1 MEFRES
7 WQGDPRSAD
16 RHRCAYQRVEHPRGH
31 DNRRA
36 GLTLNQDDIG
46 PGPLLRI
53 ESPHLTAVEG
63 VPAVL
68 DRYFLPDTGRIN
80 P

>member
-7 WQGDPRSAD
+7 WQGDSRSAD
-16 RHRCAYQRVEHPRGH
+16 RHRCAYQRVEHPCGH

-36 GLTLNQDDIG
+36 GLTLNQHDFG
-46 PGPLLRI
+46 PGPLLCVK
-53 ESPHLTAVEG
+53 SPNCTAVES
-63 VPAVL
+63 VPAVV
-68 DRYFLPDTGRIN
+68 DRYFLPDTGRIT

>member
-16 RHRCAYQRVEHPRGH
+16 RHRGAYRPVEHPRRH

-36 GLTLNQDDIG
+36 RLTLNQHDIG
-46 PGPLLRI
+46 PGPLLGI
-53 ESPHLTAVEG
+53 KSPHPTAVQG
-63 VPAVL
+63 VPAVV
-68 DRYFLPDTGRIN
+68 DRYFLPDTGRMN